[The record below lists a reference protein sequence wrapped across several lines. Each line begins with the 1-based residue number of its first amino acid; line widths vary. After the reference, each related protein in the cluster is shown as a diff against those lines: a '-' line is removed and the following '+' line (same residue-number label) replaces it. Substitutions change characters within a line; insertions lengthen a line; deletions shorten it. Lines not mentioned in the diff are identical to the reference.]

1 MRASQGLS
9 PSCRGQDLHVYYYF
23 TCYKYNNYYYL
34 QISLCMYTCPRA
46 VSQPAYTK
54 KSLRWTA
61 PSRCMGASGSSASGC
76 LGEPDSVNVRF
87 DEQGGR
93 IIEVHVKQDA
103 TVLTLKKAVEDQEG
117 ISTEGMSIRTTSNKV
132 GSMLLVLGVHT
143 HTHTHSLRMLARVCS
158 TSTTRQD

>member
-1 MRASQGLS
+1 
-9 PSCRGQDLHVYYYF
+9 
-23 TCYKYNNYYYL
+23 
-34 QISLCMYTCPRA
+34 
-46 VSQPAYTK
+46 
-54 KSLRWTA
+54 
-61 PSRCMGASGSSASGC
+61 
-76 LGEPDSVNVRF
+76 VNVRF

-117 ISTEGMSIRTTSNKV
+117 ISAEGMSIRTTLNKV

-158 TSTTRQD
+158 TSTTRKD